1 MSSNDM
7 DKVQQ
12 FDHVESTNSVDK
24 FVFSDEAAERGAAIQ
39 EEDRNLT
46 IKQSVRQYWKSIMY
60 SSVAFAAAMMFG
72 YDSIANTASL
82 SMPAFLL
89 YFGEM
94 AETGPY
100 LPSIWTSLW
109 SAMSSLAQAIGAFSA
124 GLLMDYFGRTYVGS
138 GLSALTIAGTAMQ
151 FVSKSRGLLLAG
163 KIVNGF
169 GIGAGMAVGVT
180 YASEIAPIKIRA
192 PIQQGIVL
200 FTVSMFALALGVV
213 RAFVPNVDQS
223 AFRTVFAIQ
232 WAVGGLA
239 SLLFL
244 LVPESPNF
252 LVQKQ
257 RFDAAKKALGKIYG
271 PETSG
276 ERLALL
282 VKTIQEEQ
290 VNSEINSGSYLDC
303 FKGTDLKRTLTILF
317 IYIATNIAGAAFL
330 TQNILILITA
340 GLPAIHVFDI
350 GIGGFGLAILII
362 LVTWALAG
370 KFRRHNAF
378 LFGCLVNMLLMVVI
392 GGLYYAPGQ
401 SGLWA
406 SAILM
411 NLLITLQTS
420 IIQGMGWPI
429 AAEISSYRLRGKSLS
444 LATIAQAIMAW
455 LTAFVVPYMFNVDSG
470 NLGIRTAFVWAGC
483 SVFLLFGAWY
493 LVPDTTNLT
502 AEEIDH
508 MYLDSVKP
516 RDFQKAWQQRRATGE
531 N

>member
-1 MSSNDM
+1 M

-12 FDHVESTNSVDK
+12 FDHVESTDSVDK
-24 FVFSDEAAERGAAIQ
+24 FVFSDEAAERGSAIQ
-39 EEDRNLT
+39 EEERNLT
-46 IKQSVRQYWKSIMY
+46 IKQAAGKCWKSIMY

-72 YDSIANTASL
+72 YDSIANGASL
-82 SMPAFLL
+82 SMPAFQL
-89 YFGEM
+89 YFGAM
-94 AETGPY
+94 GETGPY

-109 SAMSSLAQAIGAFSA
+109 SAMSSLSQAIGAFSA
-124 GLLMDYFGRTYVGS
+124 GFLMDYFGRTYVGS
-138 GLSALTIAGTAMQ
+138 AFSALTVAGTAMQ
-151 FVSKSRGLLLAG
+151 FVAKTRGLLLAG

-169 GIGAGMAVGVT
+169 GIGAGMAAGVT
-180 YASEIAPIKIRA
+180 YASEIAPVKLRA

-200 FTVSMFALALGVV
+200 FTVAMFALALGVV
-213 RAFVPNVDQS
+213 RAFVPNITVS
-223 AFRTVFAIQ
+223 AFRTVFALQ

-239 SLLFL
+239 TLLFL

-257 RFDAAKKALGKIYG
+257 RFAAAKKALGKIYG
-271 PETSG
+271 PETAG
-276 ERLALL
+276 DRMALL

-290 VNSEINSGSYLDC
+290 VNSQIQSGSYLDC

-317 IYIATNIAGAAFL
+317 IYIATNVAGAAFL

-350 GIGGFGLAILII
+350 GVGGFGLAIVII
-362 LVTWALAG
+362 LLTWAFAG
-370 KFRRHNAF
+370 RFRRHNAF
-378 LFGCLVNMLLMVVI
+378 LVGCIINLLTMVVI

-406 SAILM
+406 SAVLM

-429 AAEISSYRLRGKSLS
+429 AAEISSYRLRSKSLS
-444 LATIAQAIMAW
+444 LATISQAVMAW
-455 LTAFVVPYMFNVDSG
+455 LTAFVLPYMFNVDSG
-470 NLGIRTAFVWAGC
+470 NLGIRTGFVWAGC
-483 SVFLLFGAWY
+483 SVFLVIGAWF
-493 LVPDTTNLT
+493 LVPDTSNLT

-508 MYLDSVKP
+508 MYLDGVKP
-516 RDFQKAWQQRRATGE
+516 RDFQKAWQQRRAAGE

>member
-1 MSSNDM
+1 MTSSEV

-12 FDHVESTNSVDK
+12 FDHVESTDSVDK

-39 EEDRNLT
+39 EEERNLT
-46 IKQSVRQYWKSIMY
+46 IAQSTRQFWKSILY

-72 YDSIANTASL
+72 YDSIVNGASL
-82 SMPAFLL
+82 SMPSFFM
-89 YFGEM
+89 YFGDVN
-94 AETGPY
+94 ETGFY

-109 SAMSSLAQAIGAFSA
+109 AAMSSLFQAVGAFSA
-124 GLLMDYFGRTYVGS
+124 GFLMDRFGRTWTGS
-138 GLSALTIAGTAMQ
+138 ALSALTIAGTAMQ
-151 FVSKSRGLLLAG
+151 YVAKTRGLLLAG
-163 KIVNGF
+163 KMVNGL
-169 GIGAGMAVGVT
+169 GIGAGMAIGIT
-180 YASEIAPIKIRA
+180 YASEVAPVKLRA

-200 FTVSMFALALGVV
+200 FNVAMFAVALGVV
-213 RAFVPNVDQS
+213 RVFVPHIEES

-239 SLLFL
+239 TVVFL

-257 RFDAAKKALGKIYG
+257 RFTAAKKSLAKIYG
-271 PETSG
+271 PETAG

-282 VKTIQEEQ
+282 VKTTQEEQ
-290 VNSEINSGSYLDC
+290 ANAVIDSGSYLDC
-303 FKGTDLKRTLTILF
+303 FKGTDLKRTLTIIF
-317 IYIATNIAGAAFL
+317 IYIASNIAGAAFL

-340 GLPAIHVFDI
+340 GLEAIHVFDI
-350 GIGGFGLAILII
+350 GVGGFGLAIVII
-362 LVTWALAG
+362 LATWALAG

-378 LFGCLVNMLLMVVI
+378 LFGCIINLIIMVII
-392 GGLYYAPGQ
+392 GALYYAPGQ
-401 SGLWA
+401 GGLWA
-406 SAILM
+406 SAVLM
-411 NLLITLQTS
+411 NLLISLQTS

-429 AAEISSYRLRGKSLS
+429 AAEISSYRLRGKSLA
-444 LATIAQAIMAW
+444 LGTISQAIMAW

-470 NLGIRTAFVWAGC
+470 NLGIRTGFVWAGT
-483 SVFLLFGAWY
+483 SVFLILGAWF

-508 MYLDSVKP
+508 LYIDKVNP
-516 RDFQKAWQQRRATGE
+516 RHFQKAWQERRAAGE